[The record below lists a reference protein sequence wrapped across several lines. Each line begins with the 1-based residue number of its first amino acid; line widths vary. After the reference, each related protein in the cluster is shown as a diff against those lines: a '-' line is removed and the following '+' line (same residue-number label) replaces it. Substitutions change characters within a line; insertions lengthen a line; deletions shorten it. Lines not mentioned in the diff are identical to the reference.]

1 MHNNFERSSRN
12 ASAESNQRSRLRQGY
27 GVAGRGS
34 PRRMERAGWSRHR
47 SHNLRRE
54 GERAGCERINPSVGR
69 SEVREGRLLTS
80 ILSST
85 EEERKES
92 ALPTPFGPGGAACFT
107 VYVAF
112 KSSLN
117 ASTERGGYRR
127 RDRTPHFAA
136 VVVTPDSPVT
146 SSALLIALAR
156 VFAVPR
162 PQ

>member
-1 MHNNFERSSRN
+1 MRERVAN
-12 ASAESNQRSRLRQGY
+12 ESIRPLADQRF
-27 GVAGRGS
+27 AT
-34 PRRMERAGWSRHR
+34 A
-47 SHNLRRE
+47 
-54 GERAGCERINPSVGR
+54 NPSVGGSEVRSQR
-69 SEVREGRLLTS
+69 SEVRLLTL